1 MKCWNSAR
9 ESECQDGMGQP
20 IRGQQALKVAR
31 VGLQLCTLVSS
42 TMVMPGHRGR
52 QYMVCGTKGQ

>member
-1 MKCWNSAR
+1 
-9 ESECQDGMGQP
+9 MGQP